1 MKSTPKRKPAATAA
15 KKKAAAKQRVIASVA
30 KQVANDIEALLNN
43 LPSMPV
49 PAPVLS
55 LNQRADATINGPR
68 QHEYGDTL
76 QNFAQTAM
84 IWQGILAP
92 KLLPGAKILPEDVGL
107 LMMGL
112 KMSRLSKTPDHN
124 DSVLDIAGYAGCI
137 DKLQLERIAEKE
149 LLGATVDFGSEIAK
163 RYNSPD

>member
-15 KKKAAAKQRVIASVA
+15 KKKAAGSYAKAFVASA
-30 KQVANDIEALLNN
+30 LNN
-43 LPSMPV
+43 LPPSPV
-49 PAPVLS
+49 PAPALS
-55 LNQRADATINGPR
+55 LNQRADITINGPR
-68 QHEYGDTL
+68 QHEYGDKL

-84 IWQGILAP
+84 IWQGVLAP